1 MIKKIIYVGSMG
13 IICVMLSIIPV
24 YAKAACTTPEPEI
37 MLTPDIHIAE
47 ISEQLPLM
55 APIAGPFYSGVAQG
69 YHCIFAEDTTISFG
83 IAAFGE
89 KIGTTAQGHS
99 VFYLS
104 EGIGYSLG
112 GEINYPGCPADT
124 FYIDGRDNEGNDID
138 KIICRDR
145 RVKGEL
151 RYRGRVAVTLHKTG
165 VIPRNKIPATQ
176 IAKLTLM
183 KENEWYSGIK
193 ELYVHFAGFKIRQR
207 ACDIGLATTRE
218 IYLGSVSRTDFSGK
232 GSVAQGSVRDVIIG
246 LQCSNLYGADI
257 MLSGAHFDAGNVP
270 GTLKLNR
277 IKNSAKGIGIQITRQ
292 GMPVIFNE
300 HISFDRVTA
309 QSAQIRLQAAFVQT
323 RDIIEP
329 GAVEAVLH
337 YTIRYL

>member
-1 MIKKIIYVGSMG
+1 MIKDIIYGGRIG

-37 MLTPDIHIAE
+37 MLTPDIHFAE

-55 APIAGPFYSGVAQG
+55 ARIAGPFYSGVAQG
-69 YHCIFAEDTTISFG
+69 YHCIFTEETAVSFG

-89 KIGTTAQGHS
+89 KIGTTAEGHS

-124 FYIDGRDNEGNDID
+124 FYIDGRDSQGTDID

-151 RYRGRVAVTLHKTG
+151 RYWGRVAVTLHKTG
-165 VIPRNKIPATQ
+165 VIPGSKIPAAQ

-183 KENEWYSGIK
+183 EDGEWYSVIR
-193 ELYVHFAGFKIRQR
+193 EPYVNFSGVKIRRR
-207 ACDIGLATTRE
+207 ACDIDIATTRE
-218 IYLGSVSRTDFSGK
+218 VDLGSVSRTDFSGK
-232 GSVAQGSVRDVIIG
+232 GSVAQRSVRDVIIG
-246 LQCSNLYGADI
+246 LQCSNVYGADI

-277 IKNSAKGIGIQITRQ
+277 IKNSAKGIGIRVTRQ
-292 GMPVIFNE
+292 GAPVKFNE
-300 HISFDRVTA
+300 WISFDRVTA

-329 GAVEAVLH
+329 GMAESVLH

>member
-1 MIKKIIYVGSMG
+1 MIYDIIYSGRMAIVCML
-13 IICVMLSIIPV
+13 LSICPA

-37 MLTPDIHIAE
+37 MLAPDRHFAE

-55 APIAGPFYSGVAQG
+55 ALIAGPFYSGALQG
-69 YHCIFAEDTTISFG
+69 YHCIFAEETTVSFG

-89 KIGTTAQGHS
+89 KVGTTAKGHS

-104 EGIGYSLG
+104 EGVGYSLR
-112 GEINYPGCPADT
+112 GEIDYPGCPADT
-124 FYIDGRDNEGNDID
+124 FYIDGRDNQGTDID

-165 VIPRNKIPATQ
+165 VIPGNEIPPAQ
-176 IAKLTLM
+176 VAKLTLM
-183 KENEWYSGIK
+183 KDGAWYSVIR
-193 ELYVHFAGFKIRQR
+193 EPYVNFSGVKIRRR
-207 ACDIGLATTRE
+207 ACDIDIATTRE
-218 IYLGSVSRTDFSGK
+218 VDLGSVSRTDFSGK
-232 GSVAQGSVRDVIIG
+232 GSVAQGSTRDVIIG
-246 LQCSNLYGADI
+246 LQCSNLSGADI
-257 MLSGAHFDAGNVP
+257 MLQGMHFDAGNVP

-277 IKNSAKGIGIQITRQ
+277 IKNSAKGIGIQVTRQ
-292 GMPVIFNE
+292 GTPVIFNE
-300 HISFDRVTA
+300 PISFDRVTA
-309 QSAQIRLQAAFVQT
+309 QSAQIRLQAVFVQT

-329 GAVEAVLH
+329 GVAEAVLH

>member
-1 MIKKIIYVGSMG
+1 MIKNSIYAGKMG
-13 IICVMLSIIPV
+13 IVCALLSIFSA
-24 YAKAACTTPEPEI
+24 YAKAACTTPEPDV

-55 APIAGPFYSGVAQG
+55 APIAGPFYSGASLG
-69 YHCIFAEDTTISFG
+69 YHCIFTEETAVSFG

-89 KIGTTAQGHS
+89 KIGTTAEGHS

-104 EGIGYSLG
+104 EGVGYSLG
-112 GEINYPGCPADT
+112 GEIDYPGCPADT
-124 FYIDGRDNEGNDID
+124 FYIDGSDNNGADID

-165 VIPRNKIPATQ
+165 VIPGNEIQAAQ
-176 IAKLTLM
+176 VAKLTLM
-183 KENEWYSGIK
+183 KDGAWHSVIREPYVNFSG
-193 ELYVHFAGFKIRQR
+193 VKIRRR
-207 ACDIGLATTRE
+207 ACDIDIATTRE
-218 IYLGSVSRTDFSGK
+218 VGLGSVSRTDFSGK

-246 LQCSNLYGADI
+246 LQCGNLNGADI
-257 MLSGAHFDAGNVP
+257 MLQGMHFDAGNVP
-270 GTLKLNR
+270 GALKLNR
-277 IKNSAKGIGIQITRQ
+277 IKNGAKGIGIRITRQ
-292 GMPVIFNE
+292 GTPVIFNE
-300 HISFDRVTA
+300 HIRFDRVTA

-329 GAVEAVLH
+329 GVADAILH